1 MESMNITSAQ
11 YRIDS
16 ISKEN
21 ISVSATIDGITM
33 SVPLDPANRH
43 YAEIMRQ
50 VEEGTLVISPA
61 AGELTIQDADTPS
74 TTSTEEET

>member
-11 YRIDS
+11 YVQDWKGNNAVI
-16 ISKEN
+16 N
-21 ISVSATIDGITM
+21 ATIDGIEM

-50 VEEGTLVISPA
+50 VE
-61 AGELTIQDADTPS
+61 AGELTIQDA
-74 TTSTEEET
+74 E